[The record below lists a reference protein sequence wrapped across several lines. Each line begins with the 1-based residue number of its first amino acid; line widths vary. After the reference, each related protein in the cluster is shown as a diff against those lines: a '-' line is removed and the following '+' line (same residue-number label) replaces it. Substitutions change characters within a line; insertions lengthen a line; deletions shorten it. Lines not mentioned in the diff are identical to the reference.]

1 MCGIF
6 ALLNNENE
14 FDKNFIIEQFRKGEH
29 RGPEFSK
36 LENLMIK
43 AQFGFHRL
51 AINGLN
57 SESNQPLIIDEIGLI
72 CNGEIY
78 NYKELYKMMGVTP
91 STDSDCEVIIY
102 LYKKY
107 GIEQTLQMLDGVFA
121 FVLIDYRLSNMDS
134 KVIVAR
140 DPYGIR
146 PLYILKKT
154 NNQSTFY
161 IKKKDNSNVFNNFE
175 LAESNIFGFASEVKM
190 LSEFQN
196 KMNKKIQERKASKD
210 RQFEKQL
217 ELIMNDRPFELE
229 ENTYT
234 VEHFKPGTYSVY
246 ELKYRVSAAWEIDQE
261 NIVYHKIGFSKMPV
275 ENYVQLENISLDYTT
290 IYRNIQ
296 HYLFNAVEKR
306 CSTSERQ
313 IACLLSGGL
322 DSSLITALVN
332 EYHVKYDLPTIETYS
347 VGLEGSEDLKY
358 ARMVA
363 DYLGTRHTELILTEK
378 EFLDVIPH
386 VIHDIESFDT
396 TTVRASIGNWLLG
409 KYISENSDAKV
420 IFNGDGSDE
429 LLGGYLYMNYAPD
442 CIEFDKECRRLL
454 KDIHAY
460 DVLRS
465 DKCISSHGLEPR
477 TPFLDRSWVQYYMSI
492 PLEIRHSMNK
502 DNIEKYLLRKAY
514 SEDYYTNLYSR
525 PLLPKEVLWRR
536 KEAFSDGVSK
546 QTRSLYEIIQQYTT
560 KQLLIQIIN
569 SIQEEN
575 DTYTDV
581 DKESNIID
589 IDEMCKKTMEMSN
602 MGDHLPPKTT
612 EQFYYRKI
620 FEQFYPGLG
629 HLVPYFWMP
638 KYIEAKDASART
650 LKIYNEKSNIEISS
664 NIIK

>member
-36 LENLMIK
+36 LEKLMIK
-43 AQFGFHRL
+43 AQLGFHRL

-91 STDSDCEVIIY
+91 STESDCEVIIY

-134 KVIVAR
+134 KVIIAR
-140 DPYGIR
+140 DPYGVR

-161 IKKKDNSNVFNNFE
+161 IKKGNSNVLNSFE
-175 LAESNIFGFASEVKM
+175 QADSNIFGFASEAKM

-246 ELKYRVSAAWEIDQE
+246 ELKYRVSAAWELEEE
-261 NIVYHKIGFSKMPV
+261 NVVYHKIGFSKMPV
-275 ENYVQLENISLDYTT
+275 ENYVQIENISLDYTT

-322 DSSLITALVN
+322 DSSLIAALVN

-347 VGLEGSEDLKY
+347 IGLEGSDDLKY

-363 DYLGTRHTELILTEK
+363 DYLGTKHTELVLTEK

-429 LLGGYLYMNYAPD
+429 LLGGYLYMNHAPD
-442 CIEFDKECRRLL
+442 CIEYDKECRRLL

-492 PLEIRHSMNK
+492 PLEIRYSMNK
-502 DNIEKYLLRKAY
+502 DNVEKYLLRKAY

-536 KEAFSDGVSK
+536 KEAFSDGVST

-560 KQLLIQIIN
+560 KQLLFQIID

-575 DTYTDV
+575 DTDS
-581 DKESNIID
+581 DRQSNIID
-589 IDEMCKKTMEMSN
+589 IDEICKKTEEMSN
-602 MGDHLPPKTT
+602 MGNHLPPKTS
-612 EQFYYRKI
+612 EQFFYRKI

-638 KYIEAKDASART
+638 KYIEATDASART
-650 LKIYNEKSNIEISS
+650 LKIYNEKSNIEIAS
-664 NIIK
+664 NK